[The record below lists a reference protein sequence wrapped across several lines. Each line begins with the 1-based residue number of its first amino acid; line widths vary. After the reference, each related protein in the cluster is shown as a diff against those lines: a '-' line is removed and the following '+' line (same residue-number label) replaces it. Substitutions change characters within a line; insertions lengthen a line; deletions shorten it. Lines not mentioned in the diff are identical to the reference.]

1 MCFDQAIRKIL
12 DLWKI
17 RDQVLRCGPND
28 QRQRLLIPE
37 VIVPEQL
44 ERITVPG
51 NLIPLEDDELQT
63 LHDNVLAAFNDVR
76 DKGPGHYEETDLS
89 YAYELRDGLSRVK
102 AEMSARKV
110 RAEQTAASQALK
122 AERVMNEIN
131 ESINGAAEGT
141 PEAVV
146 QQAKSDLERE
156 KAIAAAAAQ
165 GVTDAMIKLF
175 GDRRGNFMQ
184 VTERAP
190 ASLGAT
196 QQKAPKVD
204 VPKPTLG
211 VTAAGSGQ
219 ALTSLESLGD
229 AFTRMAGD
237 IPVTQLGRHAPRHK
251 VASIANDFKYR
262 ADRDTSP
269 YVLQEYMDEMMSQD
283 GSPALTAAGGWCAP
297 NEIRYNFFNIAEEP
311 SGIVDLPTVG
321 VTRGGLQWP
330 VSPAIGDVFFQAG
343 GSNPASGFGG
353 FAFSFANTSDP
364 WLWSE
369 TDDILTVTGSVN
381 KPTLRVPCS
390 SFTSGRLEA
399 YGITLTAGNLTDSA
413 YPEQTQNFLRL
424 LRMAYA
430 HAINARLISLMASA
444 STAFSGLGGSGKP
457 AFQTILDGVELAAT
471 DYRNKFA
478 MADDAVLEVI
488 LPRYVLAVI
497 RADLA
502 WRTRQEGS
510 NSVPDST
517 IRSYFTDR
525 GVRAQFVSDYQVR
538 GSGQFGN
545 NVTTLTTWPTTADML
560 IYAPGTFLHG
570 QGMSLDLGVVRDS
583 VLNAENDFTAAWA
596 EETHMIAKVGHESRK
611 YTITYGVAGAGTAD
625 LSAGAQL

>member
-1 MCFDQAIRKIL
+1 M
-12 DLWKI
+12 
-17 RDQVLRCGPND
+17 
-28 QRQRLLIPE
+28 
-37 VIVPEQL
+37 PEQL

-51 NLIPLEDDELQT
+51 DLIPLGDDELQT
-63 LHDNVLAAFNDVR
+63 LHDNVLAAFNEVR

-89 YAYELRDGLSRVK
+89 YAYELRDGLSKVK

-110 RAEQTAASQALK
+110 RAEQEAASQALK

-131 ESINGAAEGT
+131 ESMNGPAEGT
-141 PEAVV
+141 PEHTAAVV
-146 QQAKSDLERE
+146 VDQQKRDE
-156 KAIAAAAAQ
+156 AIAAAAAR
-165 GVTDAMIKLF
+165 GVTDAMMKMI
-175 GDRRGNFMQ
+175 GDRRISSTQ
-184 VTERAP
+184 VTERAA
-190 ASLGAT
+190 ASLAAT
-196 QQKAPKVD
+196 QAKAPKVTA
-204 VPKPTLG
+204 PEAKLA

-219 ALTSLESLGD
+219 AITSLDALGE
-229 AFTRMAGD
+229 AFGRMARD
-237 IPVTQLGRHAPRHK
+237 IPTTQLGNQAPRHK

-269 YVLQEYMDEMMSQD
+269 YVLQEMIDEIMGAD

-311 SGIVDLPTVG
+311 SGVIDLPTIG
-321 VTRGGLQWP
+321 VSRGGLQWP

-399 YGITLTAGNLTDSA
+399 YGLTLTAGNLTDSA

-430 HAINARLISLMASA
+430 HAINARLISLMVTA

-478 MADDAVLEVI
+478 MADDAVLEVV

-502 WRTRQEGS
+502 WRTRVEGAL
-510 NSVPDST
+510 SVPDSV
-517 IRSYFTDR
+517 IRGYFADR
-525 GVRAQFVSDYQVR
+525 GVRAQFVSDWQVR

-545 NVTTLTTWPTTADML
+545 NVTTLVTWPTTADML

-625 LSAGAQL
+625 ISAGAQL

>member
-1 MCFDQAIRKIL
+1 MR
-12 DLWKI
+12 
-17 RDQVLRCGPND
+17 PNNIIVS
-28 QRQRLLIPE
+28 RLTSE
-37 VIVPEQL
+37 VTVPEPL

-51 NLIPLEDDELQT
+51 DLIGLGDDDLQT
-63 LHDNVLAAFNDVR
+63 LHDNVLSAFNEVR

-102 AEMSARKV
+102 AEMSAREV
-110 RAEQTAASQALK
+110 RASQTAAAAKLK
-122 AERVMNEIN
+122 AERVIKEID
-131 ESINGAAEGT
+131 ESINGPAEGT
-141 PEAVV
+141 PEAAV
-146 QQAKSDLERE
+146 AAARTDLEHDE
-156 KAIAAAAAQ
+156 AIAAAAAR
-165 GVTDAMIKLF
+165 GVTSAMVKIL
-175 GDRRGNFMQ
+175 GDRKTSITQ
-184 VTERAP
+184 VTERAA
-190 ASLGAT
+190 ASLGET
-196 QQKAPKVD
+196 SRVAPR
-204 VPKPTLG
+204 VPAQPAKLG

-219 ALTSLESLGD
+219 ALTNIEALGD
-229 AFTRMAGD
+229 AFGRMARD
-237 IPVTQLGRHAPRHK
+237 VPVTQLGSNAPRHK
-251 VASIANDFKYR
+251 VASIANEFAHT
-262 ADRDTSP
+262 ADMNTNP
-269 YVLQEYMDEMMSQD
+269 YVLQEIIDEMMSAD

-297 NEIRYNFFNIAEEP
+297 NEIRYNFFNIAQEP
-311 SGIVDLPTVG
+311 SGLLDLPTVG

-430 HAINARLISLMASA
+430 HAINARLISLVVAAATS
-444 STAFSGLGGSGKP
+444 FSGLGAANMP
-457 AFQTILDGVELAAT
+457 AFQTILDAVELAAT

-478 MADDAVLEVI
+478 MADDAVLEVM
-488 LPRYVLAVI
+488 LPRWILAVM

-502 WRTRQEGS
+502 WRNNVERE
-510 NSVPDST
+510 SVPDSV
-517 IRSYFTDR
+517 IRGYFTDR
-525 GVRAQFVSDYQVR
+525 GVRAQFVSDWQVR
-538 GSGQFGN
+538 GSGLPGTSA
-545 NVTTLTTWPTTADML
+545 TTLTKFPATVDML
-560 IYAPGTFLHG
+560 IFAPGTFLHG

-596 EETHMIAKVGHESRK
+596 EETHMIAKVGHECRK
-611 YTITYGVAGAGTAD
+611 YTITMGVNGSGSLGQTVG
-625 LSAGAQL
+625 SQL

>member
-1 MCFDQAIRKIL
+1 M
-12 DLWKI
+12 
-17 RDQVLRCGPND
+17 
-28 QRQRLLIPE
+28 PE
-37 VIVPEQL
+37 PL
-44 ERITVPG
+44 ERIAVPG
-51 NLIPLEDDELQT
+51 DLIPLGDAELT
-63 LHDNVLAAFNDVR
+63 DLHDRVLASFNEVK
-76 DKGPGHYEETDLS
+76 DKGPGNYTQEDIS
-89 YAYELRDGLSRVK
+89 YSFELRDGLSKIK

-110 RAEQTAASQALK
+110 RADQQAAAEKLT
-122 AERVMNEIN
+122 AERTMADIN
-131 ESINGAAEGT
+131 ESINGPAEGT
-141 PEAVV
+141 PEAAV
-146 QQAKSDLERE
+146 AAARTDLEHDE
-156 KAIAAAAAQ
+156 AIAAAAAR
-165 GVTDAMIKLF
+165 GVTDAFTKML
-175 GDRRGNFMQ
+175 GARGNASLTQ
-184 VTERAP
+184 VTERAA

-196 QQKAPKVD
+196 QQKAPKV
-204 VPKPTLG
+204 PAPEAKLA

-219 ALTSLESLGD
+219 ALTTLEGLGA
-229 AFTRMAGD
+229 AFTRMAND
-237 IPVTQLGRHAPRHK
+237 IPTTQMGNNAPRHK
-251 VASIANDFKYR
+251 VATVANEFKHT
-262 ADRDTSP
+262 ADMNTNP
-269 YVLQEYMDEMMSQD
+269 YVLQEIMEAMASED

-297 NEIRYNFFNIAEEP
+297 NEIKYNFFNIAEEP
-311 SGIVDLPTVG
+311 SGVIDLPTVG

-353 FAFSFANTSDP
+353 FAFTFANTSDP

-399 YGITLTAGNLTDSA
+399 YGLTLTAGNLTDSA

-430 HAINARLISLMASA
+430 HAINARLISLMVAG
-444 STAFSGLGGSGKP
+444 STAFSGLGGASKP

-478 MADDAVLEVI
+478 MADDAVLEVV
-488 LPRYVLAVI
+488 LPRYVLAAM

-502 WRTRQEGS
+502 WRNGVERE
-510 NSVPDST
+510 SVPDSV
-517 IRSYFTDR
+517 IRGYFTDR
-525 GVRAQFVSDYQVR
+525 GVRVQFVSDWQVR
-538 GSGQFGN
+538 GTGQFGL
-545 NVTTLTTWPTTADML
+545 NVTTLVTWPTTADML

-583 VLNAENDFTAAWA
+583 ILNAENDFTAAWA

-611 YTITYGVAGAGTAD
+611 YTITYGVNGTGGNLTAAA
-625 LSAGAQL
+625 SQL

>member
-1 MCFDQAIRKIL
+1 M
-12 DLWKI
+12 
-17 RDQVLRCGPND
+17 
-28 QRQRLLIPE
+28 
-37 VIVPEQL
+37 PEQL

-51 NLIPLEDDELQT
+51 DLIPLEDGPLQE
-63 LHDNVLAAFNDVR
+63 LHDSVLAAFNEVR
-76 DKGPGHYEETDLS
+76 DKGPGHYEETDLT

-102 AEMSARKV
+102 AEQAARSV
-110 RAEQTAASQALK
+110 RAQNTEAAAKLK
-122 AERVMNEIN
+122 AERVINEIN
-131 ESINGAAEGT
+131 ESINGPAEGT
-141 PEAVV
+141 AEAAV
-146 QQAKSDLERE
+146 AAARTDLEHDA
-156 KAIAAAAAQ
+156 AIAAAAAK
-165 GVTDAMIKLF
+165 GVTDAFVKIM
-175 GDRRGNFMQ
+175 GDRKGSITQ
-184 VTERAP
+184 VTERAA
-190 ASLGAT
+190 ASLGQTA
-196 QQKAPKVD
+196 QVAPKVNA
-204 VPKPTLG
+204 PAAKLG
-211 VTAAGSGQ
+211 VTAAGTGNE
-219 ALTSLESLGD
+219 LTSLEALGS
-229 AFTRMAGD
+229 AFTRMAQD
-237 IPVTQLGRHAPRHK
+237 IPITEAGKNAPRHK
-251 VASIANDFKYR
+251 VATIRNEFAHT
-262 ADRDTSP
+262 ADMNTNP
-269 YVLQEYMDEMMSQD
+269 YVLQEIIDELMAAED
-283 GSPALTAAGGWCAP
+283 SPALTAAGGWCAP

-311 SGIVDLPTVG
+311 SGLLDLPTVG

-343 GSNPASGFGG
+343 GSNPASGFGS

-399 YGITLTAGNLTDSA
+399 YGLTLTAGNLTDSA

-430 HAINARLISLMASA
+430 HAINARLISLVASA
-444 STAFSGLGGSGKP
+444 STAFSGLGASGKP
-457 AFQTILDGVELAAT
+457 AFQTILDGVEMAAT

-488 LPRYVLAVI
+488 LPRYVLAVM
-497 RADLA
+497 RADLC
-502 WRTRQEGS
+502 WRKNVERE
-510 NSVPDST
+510 SVPDSVL
-517 IRSYFTDR
+517 RGYFTDR

-538 GSGQFGN
+538 GSGQFGL
-545 NVTTLTTWPTTADML
+545 NVTTLVTWPTTADML

-611 YTITYGVAGAGTAD
+611 YTITYGVTGATSAD
-625 LSAGAQL
+625 ITAGAQL

>member
-1 MCFDQAIRKIL
+1 
-12 DLWKI
+12 
-17 RDQVLRCGPND
+17 
-28 QRQRLLIPE
+28 
-37 VIVPEQL
+37 VPEPL

-51 NLIPLEDDELQT
+51 DLIPLGDEELQT
-63 LHDNVLAAFNDVR
+63 LHDQVLSAFNEVR

-102 AEMSARKV
+102 AEQAARDV
-110 RAEQTAASQALK
+110 RAKNTAAAAAQK
-122 AERVMNEIN
+122 AERVIKEID
-131 ESINGAAEGT
+131 ESINGPAEGT
-141 PEAVV
+141 PEAAV
-146 QQAKSDLERE
+146 AAARSDLEHDE
-156 KAIAAAAAQ
+156 AIAAAAAR
-165 GVTDAMIKLF
+165 GVTEAFTKMMS
-175 GDRRGNFMQ
+175 DRRASLSQ
-184 VTERAP
+184 VTERAA

-196 QQKAPKVD
+196 QQKAPKV
-204 VPKPTLG
+204 PTSQASLA

-219 ALTSLESLGD
+219 QLTSLEGLGA
-229 AFTRMAGD
+229 AFTRMAND
-237 IPVTQLGRHAPRHK
+237 IPTTQLGSNAPRHK
-251 VASIANDFKYR
+251 VATIKNEFKHT
-262 ADRDTSP
+262 ADMNTNP
-269 YVLQEYMDEMMSQD
+269 FVLQEIMEAMSSD
-283 GSPALTAAGGWCAP
+283 PGSPALTAAGGWCAP

-311 SGIVDLPTVG
+311 SGVIDLPTVG

-399 YGITLTAGNLTDSA
+399 YGLTLTAGNLTDSA

-430 HAINARLISLMASA
+430 HAINARLISLMVSA

-471 DYRNKFA
+471 DYRNKYA
-478 MADDAVLEVI
+478 MADDAVLEVV

-510 NSVPDST
+510 NSVPDSV

-525 GVRAQFVSDYQVR
+525 GVRAQFVSDWQVR
-538 GSGQFGN
+538 GSGQFGL

-560 IYAPGTFLHG
+560 VYAPGTFLHG

-583 VLNAENDFTAAWA
+583 ILNAENDFTAAWA

>member
-1 MCFDQAIRKIL
+1 
-12 DLWKI
+12 
-17 RDQVLRCGPND
+17 
-28 QRQRLLIPE
+28 
-37 VIVPEQL
+37 VPEPL

-51 NLIPLEDDELQT
+51 DLISLGDDELQT
-63 LHDNVLAAFNDVR
+63 LHEEVLAAFNEVR
-76 DKGPGHYEETDLS
+76 DKGPGHYEEADLS

-102 AEMSARKV
+102 AEQAAREV
-110 RAEQTAASQALK
+110 RAQNTAASAKLK
-122 AERVMNEIN
+122 AERVIKEID
-131 ESINGAAEGT
+131 ESINGPAEGT
-141 PEAVV
+141 PEAAV
-146 QQAKSDLERE
+146 AAARSDLEHDE
-156 KAIAAAAAQ
+156 AIAAAAAR
-165 GVTDAMIKLF
+165 GVTDAFTKMF
-175 GDRRGNFMQ
+175 GERRTASFSQ
-184 VTERAP
+184 VTERAA
-190 ASLGAT
+190 ASLGET
-196 QQKAPKVD
+196 SRVAPKVTA
-204 VPKPTLG
+204 PQAKLG
-211 VTAAGSGQ
+211 VTAAGSGHD
-219 ALTSLESLGD
+219 LSSLEALGS
-229 AFTRMAGD
+229 AFTRMAQD
-237 IPVTQLGRHAPRHK
+237 IPTTELGKNAPRHK
-251 VASIANDFKYR
+251 VASVRNEFTHT
-262 ADRDTSP
+262 ADMNTSP
-269 YVLQEYMDEMMSQD
+269 YVLQEKIDAMMAEP

-297 NEIRYNFFNIAEEP
+297 NEIKYNFFNIASEP
-311 SGIVDLPTVG
+311 SGLIDLPTVG

-399 YGITLTAGNLTDSA
+399 YGLTVTAGNLTDSA

-430 HAINARLISLMASA
+430 HAINARLISLVASG
-444 STAFSGLGGSGKP
+444 STAYSGLGGAGKP
-457 AFQTILDGVELAAT
+457 AFQTILDGVEMAAT

-488 LPRYVLAVI
+488 LPRYVLAVM
-497 RADLA
+497 RADLC
-502 WRTRQEGS
+502 WRARVERE
-510 NSVPDST
+510 SVPDSVL
-517 IRSYFTDR
+517 RGYFTDR

-538 GSGQFGN
+538 STAQFGL
-545 NVTTLTTWPTTADML
+545 NVTTLVTWPTTADML
-560 IYAPGTFLHG
+560 IFAPGTFLHG

-611 YTITYGVAGAGTAD
+611 YTITYGVTGAGSAD
-625 LSAGAQL
+625 VAAGAQL

>member
-1 MCFDQAIRKIL
+1 MCFDQANQYID

-28 QRQRLLIPE
+28 QRQRLLTPE
-37 VIVPEQL
+37 VTVPEQL

-51 NLIPLEDDELQT
+51 DLIPLEDDELQT
-63 LHDNVLAAFNDVR
+63 LHDNVLAAFNEVR

-141 PEAVV
+141 PEAAV
-146 QQAKSDLERE
+146 QAAKNDLDRE

-165 GVTDAMIKLF
+165 GVTAAMIKLF

-190 ASLGAT
+190 ASLSAT

-204 VPKPTLG
+204 APKPTLG

-219 ALTSLESLGD
+219 AITSLEGLGD
-229 AFTRMAGD
+229 AFSRMARH
-237 IPVTQLGRHAPRHK
+237 IPTTQLGNNAPRHK
-251 VASIANDFKYR
+251 VATISNEFGHT
-262 ADRDTSP
+262 ADLNTP
-269 YVLQEYMDEMMSQD
+269 AYVLQEMIDDLMNAD

-311 SGIVDLPTVG
+311 SGTIDLPTVG

-330 VSPAIGDVFFQAG
+330 FSPAIGDVFFQAG

-399 YGITLTAGNLTDSA
+399 YGLTLTAGNLTDSA

-424 LRMAYA
+424 L
-430 HAINARLISLMASA
+430 
-444 STAFSGLGGSGKP
+444 
-457 AFQTILDGVELAAT
+457 
-471 DYRNKFA
+471 
-478 MADDAVLEVI
+478 
-488 LPRYVLAVI
+488 
-497 RADLA
+497 
-502 WRTRQEGS
+502 
-510 NSVPDST
+510 
-517 IRSYFTDR
+517 
-525 GVRAQFVSDYQVR
+525 
-538 GSGQFGN
+538 
-545 NVTTLTTWPTTADML
+545 
-560 IYAPGTFLHG
+560 
-570 QGMSLDLGVVRDS
+570 
-583 VLNAENDFTAAWA
+583 
-596 EETHMIAKVGHESRK
+596 
-611 YTITYGVAGAGTAD
+611 
-625 LSAGAQL
+625 

>member
-1 MCFDQAIRKIL
+1 M
-12 DLWKI
+12 
-17 RDQVLRCGPND
+17 
-28 QRQRLLIPE
+28 PE
-37 VIVPEQL
+37 PL

-51 NLIPLEDDELQT
+51 DLIPLGDAELQE
-63 LHDNVLAAFNDVR
+63 LHDQVLAAFNEVR
-76 DKGPGHYEETDLS
+76 DKGPGNYEEADLT
-89 YAYELRDGLSRVK
+89 YAFELRDGLSKVK
-102 AEMSARKV
+102 AEQAAREV
-110 RAEQTAASQALK
+110 RAKNTAAAAKLK
-122 AERVMNEIN
+122 AERVINEIN
-131 ESINGAAEGT
+131 ESINGPAEGT
-141 PEAVV
+141 PEAAV
-146 QQAKSDLERE
+146 QAARSDLEHDE
-156 KAIAAAAAQ
+156 AIAAAAAR
-165 GVTDAMIKLF
+165 GVTDAFTKMF
-175 GDRRGNFMQ
+175 GQNRSASFTQ
-184 VTERAP
+184 VTERAA

-196 QQKAPKVD
+196 QQAAPKVKA
-204 VPKPTLG
+204 PEAKLA
-211 VTAAGSGQ
+211 VTAAGTGN
-219 ALTSLESLGD
+219 ALTSLEGLGA
-229 AFTRMAGD
+229 AFTRMAND
-237 IPVTQLGRHAPRHK
+237 IPTTQLGNSAPRHK
-251 VASIANDFKYR
+251 VATISNEFR
-262 ADRDTSP
+262 HTADMNTNP
-269 YVLQEYMDEMMSQD
+269 YVLQEKIDAMMSEPD
-283 GSPALTAAGGWCAP
+283 SPALTAAGGWCAP
-297 NEIRYNFFNIAEEP
+297 NEIRYNFFNIADEP
-311 SGIVDLPTVG
+311 TGLLDLPTVG

-399 YGITLTAGNLTDSA
+399 YGLTLTAGNLTDSA

-430 HAINARLISLMASA
+430 HAINARLISLVASG
-444 STAFSGLGGSGKP
+444 STAYSGLGLAGKP

-478 MADDAVLEVI
+478 MAEDAVLEVI
-488 LPRYVLAVI
+488 LPRWILAVM
-497 RADLA
+497 RADLC
-502 WRTRQEGS
+502 WRTKVERE
-510 NSVPDST
+510 SVPDSVL
-517 IRSYFTDR
+517 RGYFTDR

-538 GSGQFGN
+538 GTAQFGL
-545 NVTTLTTWPTTADML
+545 NVTTLVTWPTAVDML

-611 YTITYGVAGAGTAD
+611 YTITYGVAGSGTAD
-625 LSAGAQL
+625 LAAGAQL

>member
-1 MCFDQAIRKIL
+1 M
-12 DLWKI
+12 
-17 RDQVLRCGPND
+17 
-28 QRQRLLIPE
+28 PE
-37 VIVPEQL
+37 QIERVTVPED
-44 ERITVPG
+44 
-51 NLIPLEDDELQT
+51 LIPLGDAELQD
-63 LHDNVLAAFNDVR
+63 LHDRVLASFKEVN
-76 DKGPGHYEETDLS
+76 DKGPGNYTQEDIS
-89 YAYELRDGLSRVK
+89 YSFELRDGLNKVK

-110 RAEQTAASQALK
+110 RASQQAEAQKLT
-122 AERVMNEIN
+122 AERTMKEIQ
-131 ESINGAAEGT
+131 ESIEGPAEGT
-141 PEAVV
+141 PEAVAV
-146 QQAKSDLERE
+146 QAKNDVERE

-165 GVTDAMIKLF
+165 GVTDAMMKIL
-175 GDRRGNFMQ
+175 GDRRGSITQ
-184 VTERAP
+184 VTERAA
-190 ASLGAT
+190 ASLGQT
-196 QQKAPKVD
+196 QQAAPKVLAPEAKLDVEAAGTGTAIPSVEALAAAFIGKAND
-204 VPKPTLG
+204 VP
-211 VTAAGSGQ
+211 
-219 ALTSLESLGD
+219 
-229 AFTRMAGD
+229 
-237 IPVTQLGRHAPRHK
+237 ITQLGSEAPRHK
-251 VASIANDFKYR
+251 VCTIRNEFPHT
-262 ADRDTSP
+262 ADNRTSP
-269 YVLQEYMDEMMSQD
+269 FVIQEMLEAMAEEAVP
-283 GSPALTAAGGWCAP
+283 GLTAGGGWCAP

-311 SGIVDLPTVG
+311 SGTIDLPTIG

-430 HAINARLISLMASA
+430 HAINARLISLMVSA
-444 STAFSGLGGSGKP
+444 STSFNGLGAAGKP
-457 AFQTILDGVELAAT
+457 AFQTILDAVELAAT

-478 MADDAVLEVI
+478 MADDAVLEVV
-488 LPRYVLAVI
+488 LPRYVLAVM

-502 WRTRQEGS
+502 WRARVERE
-510 NSVPDST
+510 SVPDSVL
-517 IRSYFTDR
+517 RGYFADR
-525 GVRAQFVSDYQVR
+525 GVRAQFVSDWQVR
-538 GSGQFGN
+538 GSGQFGL
-545 NVTTLTTWPTTADML
+545 NVTTLATWPTTADML

-611 YTITYGVAGAGTAD
+611 YTITYGVTGAGSAD
-625 LSAGAQL
+625 VAAGAQL